1 MTMLPLMKQKSIK
14 TKSWIQVIQLENK
27 YVSNYKRKNDSEY
40 LNEEKN
46 STYPNQF
53 EIFGEQKSEQI
64 ERKMQK
70 QLYFGINKKEFE
82 ELTRNITIINIK
94 INN

>member
-1 MTMLPLMKQKSIK
+1 MKQKSIK